1 MPSYHY
7 ADYEYTLSITAAAST
22 YVQFLSGFLI
32 CLNFMKKGKVINE
45 SVFPF
50 VTGFLSCSLWLYYG
64 ILKTNG
70 TLIFVNTFGCLLFLM
85 YTSIYFKYSSKKNH
99 VVNLM
104 LLAMIVILLVYTDV
118 QTEQVVENAIYRVG
132 LASCIMTMLFFAA
145 PLSNLV
151 HVIRVR
157 NSESLPMPLIVMT
170 FLVST
175 QWLVYGRILRDKF
188 IMYPNAVGCALSV
201 VQLLLLIKYPR
212 RPTDLNCKL
221 MDA

>member
-1 MPSYHY
+1 MSSYFY
-7 ADYEYTLSITAAAST
+7 ADYEYVLSVSAAVST
-22 YVQFLSGFLI
+22 YIQFLSGFLI

-50 VTGFLSCSLWLYYG
+50 ITGFLSCSLWLYYG
-64 ILKTNG
+64 VLKTNG
-70 TLIFVNTFGCLLFLM
+70 TIIFVNTFGCLLFLM
-85 YTSIYFKYSSKKNH
+85 YTSIYFKYSPKKNY

-104 LLAMIVILLVYTDV
+104 LLAVIIILLVYTDV
-118 QTEQVVENAIYRVG
+118 QTEQVSENALHRVG
-132 LASCIMTMLFFAA
+132 LACCIMTMLFFAA

-157 NSESLPMPLIVMT
+157 NSESLPLPLIIMT

-175 QWLVYGRILRDKF
+175 QWLVYGKMLRDKF
-188 IMYPNAVGCALSV
+188 IMYPNAVGCALSAI
-201 VQLLLLIKYPR
+201 QLILFIVYPR
-212 RPTDLNCKL
+212 KPSDLNCKL